1 MNKDP
6 EIFIKHILESIEE
19 IENHTKE
26 ISKAEFLKSTLV
38 QDASIRRLEI
48 IGEAVR
54 KIPTET
60 RNAFKAVPWK
70 QIAGLRNILI
80 HEYFGVDIKLVW
92 NIIKKDLPTLKV
104 NMRKVLEGLE

>member
-19 IENHTKE
+19 IENHTKK

-54 KIPTET
+54 KIPAET
-60 RNAFKAVPWK
+60 RNAFKVVPWK
-70 QIAGLRNILI
+70 QIAVLRNILI
-80 HEYFGVDIKLVW
+80 HEYFGVDIKLYRL
-92 NIIKKDLPTLKV
+92 IPS
-104 NMRKVLEGLE
+104 